1 MLECGEEVQATH
13 PIDFI
18 LRSPLF
24 DVQSDYVTAVD
35 LVFGHV
41 KFFIGR
47 KVDFVSESSTD
58 NLGVSAVCSKG
69 CRRALRSLCCA
80 ALARG
85 NLVILKSLRTLH
97 HSHELLSHVDADLR
111 GWGGLS
117 LAFSHPGMAN
127 NVSHLRPVNGFL
139 LEHELDQVFEAVW
152 VQDFGLLVTVLVP
165 KEFIL
170 VRLNQVEQ
178 HVIQGR
184 GAEGHPSRVE
194 KEQDDAEGE

>member
-1 MLECGEEVQATH
+1 MQATH

-18 LRSPLF
+18 LRSPVF

-69 CRRALRSLCCA
+69 CRALGSLCCA
-80 ALARG
+80 ETRG

-97 HSHELLSHVDADLR
+97 HSHEFLSHVEADMR

-127 NVSHLRPVNGFL
+127 YVSHLRPVNGFL

-165 KEFIL
+165 KAFIL

-178 HVIQGR
+178 LVIEGR
-184 GAEGHPSRVE
+184 GAEGHPPRVQ